1 MSFIPSGPRTFC
13 CKYASSFCPEA
24 ASTILP
30 TQSILMPYSQPSP
43 GSKSSG
49 VVSAAFVHVVI
60 PGVFVA
66 V

>member
-1 MSFIPSGPRTFC
+1 MSFMPSGPRMFC
-13 CKYASSFCPEA
+13 CKYASSFWPEA

-30 TQSILMPYSQPSP
+30 AQSMLIPYSQRSP

-49 VVSAAFVHVVI
+49 VVSAAFVHVVM
-60 PGVFVA
+60 PGVLVA